1 MSILVPN
8 DHLANA
14 ELEEDSSIESIE
26 SAEAT
31 PIESE
36 AVSSDDTLN
45 YSRDS
50 FSLLEDDEPVNADL
64 ECDKLQDSFS
74 DLKCDEPVKVAV
86 DDGLCS
92 SSPVHAGAFSLIFIL
107 LILLMA
113 V

>member
-1 MSILVPN
+1 MT
-8 DHLANA
+8 NA
-14 ELEEDSSIESIE
+14 ELEEDSSIESIK

-36 AVSSDDTLN
+36 VVNNSISSDDTLN
-45 YSRDS
+45 YAWDS
-50 FSLLEDDEPVNADL
+50 FSHLEDDEPVNADL
-64 ECDKLQDSFS
+64 ECDKPQDSFS
-74 DLKCDEPVKVAV
+74 DLECDAPVKAAV

-92 SSPVHAGAFSLIFIL
+92 SSSVHAGAFSLIFIL